1 VLNSQSHDTAPGDP
15 SPRRSLGSSRKHN
28 PSSLLTRSLLLVA
41 SAGFLLALIFV
52 TPTSKAQNEDSES
65 YDPKL
70 FGEVALYLQ
79 EHYLDPDRIAPRELI
94 EKTFATLENSVD
106 EIFVENSDPTQSFV
120 AVNVDTNVKIFDL
133 NTVSNS
139 KKSLSDAMAMLR
151 DVFLFLQANY
161 NGETALS
168 KIQYAVL
175 NGFLGGLDPHTL
187 VFSPDAFKEFY
198 VHIEGEIGGVGM
210 YVGTRDGKLQVIEVL
225 KDTPAFRAKFKKGD
239 FITRIGDES
248 TINMTVKEAVE
259 RIRGPRGSTVT
270 LTIKRPLKDEPSKLE
285 TKAIPVKRARV
296 VIKSVE
302 SKLIT
307 GWNAENKGNWTG
319 GVGYVI
325 CQNFDKNTYR
335 SLRENLR
342 RLRLQNGDRP
352 LAGLLLDLRGNS
364 GGLLTQA
371 IEMCDYFLESGNI
384 VSTATRGEVR
394 RETGAKDNGD
404 EPTYPIIVLANQGSA
419 SGAEI
424 VAGALQKN
432 HRAILLGTSTFG
444 KGSVQQLHR
453 LSNEAQLKITVSEYL
468 IPGNISIQENGV
480 VPDILAEP
488 VTFADGLP
496 PKKPLHAASSGE
508 EKALRPP
515 QEPAADAAIIEGEF
529 NLFPDDR
536 HPTEKDYEKHIVSRF
551 AREEFPQYTLQYF
564 FEPEKVDPDSDAFIS
579 GDLHPERDELVQTAL
594 ELIRVADKPF
604 RANELLANKKDEIE
618 QLRLDLFDQIV
629 TKLKE
634 KGVDWRSGDDG
645 GSDLELKLSHEFV
658 EVPSG
663 DDDDPIS
670 IPQVV
675 VSATATNKGSTPF
688 HRLKGISKSDYYPF
702 SEREFLFGKVDPN
715 QSVTRRVRIR
725 LPYFPNSRDDLMTFE
740 LTTDNGKPILTQS
753 MSIRLEDQGRPRFR
767 YEAEL
772 RDSAG
777 KAITAIEPGMDVALA
792 LKITNTGS
800 AAAHK
805 GIAILRNETGRQVF
819 LKEGY
824 GRIEFTEL
832 AVGAIEEL
840 EFRFEVRAGEPVESY
855 KFELAVVD
863 SYSRAGLSHALDIP
877 RGDAQREGVAPT
889 EPFVNG
895 KVFEPP
901 VIEARLFDPDT
912 KEVVLT
918 SKRSI
923 LQLESSIRSPRGSAL
938 RAWVVSNVL
947 NSSNTPP
954 DKIIFASSGGKD
966 HMELKRPVPIREGVN
981 LVTVFAK
988 DDDNLESRLN
998 LFVRREATAT
1008 RLASPETETT
1018 KK

>member
-1 VLNSQSHDTAPGDP
+1 MNSQPRDTAPGDP
-15 SPRRSLGSSRKHN
+15 SPRPSIGSSQKHR
-28 PSSLLTRSLLLVA
+28 PYSLLTRSLLLVA
-41 SAGFLLALIFV
+41 SATFLLALIFV
-52 TPTSKAQNEDSES
+52 TPTSKAQNEDGDS

-120 AVNVDTNVKIFDL
+120 AVNVDTNVKMFNL
-133 NTVSNS
+133 NKVSNS
-139 KKSLSDAMAMLR
+139 KKSLADAMAMLR

-161 NGETALS
+161 DGETALS

-187 VFSPDAFKEFY
+187 VFSPDAFKDFY

-239 FITRIGDES
+239 LITRIGDES

-270 LTIKRPLKDEPSKLE
+270 LTVKRPLKDEPSKLE

-307 GWNAENKGNWTG
+307 SWNPENEGNWIG

-335 SLRENLR
+335 SLRESLR
-342 RLRLQNGDRP
+342 RLRLQNGDQP
-352 LAGLLLDLRGNS
+352 LAGLILDLRGNS

-384 VSTATRGEVR
+384 VSTATRGEVQ
-394 RETGAKDNGD
+394 RETSAKDDGD
-404 EPTYPIIVLANQGSA
+404 EPLYPIIVLANQGSA

-432 HRAILLGTSTFG
+432 HRAVLLGTSTFG

-488 VTFADGLP
+488 VTFADALP
-496 PKKPLHAASSGE
+496 PKPIQEDSGKPQQPGT
-508 EKALRPP
+508 EKTA
-515 QEPAADAAIIEGEF
+515 IEGEF

-536 HPTEKDYEKHIVSRF
+536 HPTEKDYEKHIVSRC

-594 ELIRVADKPF
+594 QLIRVADKPF
-604 RANELLANKKDEIE
+604 RADELLTKKRNEIE

-629 TKLKE
+629 TKLNE
-634 KGVDWRSGDDG
+634 KGVDWRNGTGG
-645 GSDLELKLSHEFV
+645 GSDLDLKLSHEFV

-663 DDDDPIS
+663 DDTDPIE

-675 VSATATNKGSTPF
+675 VSATATNKGLTPF

-725 LPYFPNSRDDLMTFE
+725 LPYFPNTRDDLMTLE
-740 LTTDNGKPILTQS
+740 LTTDDGKPILTQS
-753 MSIRLEDQGRPRFR
+753 LSIRRKDQGRPRFR

-772 RDSAG
+772 RNPEG
-777 KAITAIEPGMDVALA
+777 KAITTVQPGMDAALG

-832 AVGAIEEL
+832 GVGATEEV
-840 EFRFEVRAGEPVESY
+840 EFRFEVRDGEPVESY

-863 SYSRAGLSHALDIP
+863 FYSGAGLSHALEIP
-877 RGDAQREGVAPT
+877 RGGAQRGGLAPT

-895 KVFEPP
+895 KVFEQPI
-901 VIEARLFDPDT
+901 IEARLFDPDT

-918 SKRSI
+918 SERSA

-947 NSSNTPP
+947 NSDNTPP
-954 DKIIFASSGGKD
+954 DKIVFASSAGKEK
-966 HMELKRPVPIREGVN
+966 MELKRPVPIREGVN
-981 LVTVFAK
+981 LITVFAK
-988 DDDNLESRLN
+988 DDDNLEARLN
-998 LFVRREATAT
+998 LFVRRGVTKTALADPEA
-1008 RLASPETETT
+1008 ETT
-1018 KK
+1018 TKEVVR